1 MSGILRIDAF
11 QDGAMETAVHTRP
24 TANAEA
30 ELKLIAP
37 AGTLERLRE
46 APPIARYAR
55 DTGAVRQLDAV
66 YYDTLD
72 RTLFSNGLSLR
83 VRRSGD
89 GFIQTLKRGPA
100 QGEPFVRTEWET
112 EVAGTAPDLSLLPTD
127 EIGAPLD
134 GLGSCVLGPVFATKV
149 HRRTQQLDLPGAVV
163 EVAFDDGVIESG
175 EHREPVSEVELEVK
189 AGDLRALYDLGLQ
202 LLEIAPLRLGTRSK
216 SDRGYS
222 LAFGVSPKS
231 MKAASPAI
239 SPDHTVDDII
249 GMLLGSCQDH
259 LLANQ
264 AVAEAGFDPEG
275 AHQMRVALRRMRTIS
290 ALLHRQLGL
299 PTLEAF
305 NAEAKW
311 LGRVLGAAREWDVFV
326 TDTLRAPS
334 EALGRQ
340 IDFAALRQAAE
351 PHRTAAYTGLREA
364 LASARYSRLQLAIR
378 QWIHSRGWRN
388 ELQNKSLAVLL
399 ETAHDFTG
407 RTLAQLHR
415 KVVRKGAHFQ
425 HLRPEDRHRVRIA
438 LKKLRYVT
446 EFFRHA
452 QRGNDQIQGFLAS
465 IAKLQDALGHDNDA
479 AMTAPLLSTLERDEL
494 AQGVQQSIGVVMGW
508 QARDR
513 LAEAAALKKQWRR
526 FKAAAPHWPGGS
538 D

>member
-1 MSGILRIDAF
+1 MSGILRSEALR
-11 QDGAMETAVHTRP
+11 DGVVETAVHARP
-24 TANAEA
+24 IANVEA
-30 ELKLIAP
+30 ELKLLAP

-46 APPIARYAR
+46 SQTIARYAR
-55 DTGAVRQLDAV
+55 DAGSARQLEAV
-66 YYDTLD
+66 YYDTPE
-72 RTLFSNGLSLR
+72 RTLFSSGLSLR

-89 GFIQTLKRGPA
+89 GFIQTLKRGPV
-100 QGEPFVRTEWET
+100 QGEPFVRAEWET
-112 EVAGTAPDLSLLPTD
+112 EVAGAAPDLALLPAD
-127 EIGAPLD
+127 EIGDPLD
-134 GLGSCVLGPVFATKV
+134 GLGSRVVGPVFTTKV

-163 EVAFDDGVIESG
+163 EVAFDDGVIEAG

-189 AGDLRALYDLGLQ
+189 SGDLRALYDLGLQ

-222 LAFGVSPKS
+222 LAFGVGPKS
-231 MKAASPAI
+231 TKAASPAI
-239 SPDHTVDDII
+239 SPDHSIDDII
-249 GMLLGSCQDH
+249 GMLLRSCQDH

-275 AHQMRVALRRMRTIS
+275 VHQMRVALRRMRTIS

-334 EALGRQ
+334 EALGREA
-340 IDFAALRQAAE
+340 DFEALRQAAE
-351 PHRTAAYTGLREA
+351 PHRTAAYAGLREA
-364 LASARYSRLQLAIR
+364 LASARYNRLQLAIR

-388 ELQNKSLAVLL
+388 ELQSKPLSVLL
-399 ETAHDFTG
+399 ETAHDFAS
-407 RTLAQLHR
+407 RSLAHLHR
-415 KVVRKGAHFQ
+415 KVVKRGAHFQ
-425 HLRPEDRHRVRIA
+425 HLRPEDRHQVRIA
-438 LKKLRYVT
+438 LKKLRYT
-446 EFFRHA
+446 AEFFRHS
-452 QRGNDQIQGFLAS
+452 QRENDELPGFLAS
-465 IAKLQDALGHDNDA
+465 IAKLQNALGHDNDV
-479 AMTAPLLSTLERDEL
+479 AMTAPLLSTLERDGL
-494 AQGVQQSIGVVMGW
+494 ARGVQRSIGVVMGW

-513 LAEAAALKKQWRR
+513 LAEAKALKKQWRR
-526 FKAAAPHWPGGS
+526 FKAAAPRWQGGS

>member
-1 MSGILRIDAF
+1 
-11 QDGAMETAVHTRP
+11 METAVHTRP

-100 QGEPFVRTEWET
+100 QGEPFVRAEWES
-112 EVAGTAPDLSLLPTD
+112 EIAGTVPDLSLLPAD
-127 EIGAPLD
+127 EIGTPLD
-134 GLGSCVLGPVFATKV
+134 GLGSCVVGPVFTTKV
-149 HRRTQQLDLPGAVV
+149 HRRSLQLDLPGAVV
-163 EVAFDDGVIESG
+163 EAAFDDGVIESG
-175 EHREPVSEVELEVK
+175 EHREPVSEVELELK
-189 AGDLRALYDLGLQ
+189 SGDLRALYDLGLQ

-222 LAFGVSPKS
+222 LSFGVSPKS
-231 MKAASPAI
+231 TKAASPAI
-239 SPDHTVDDII
+239 SPDHTIDDII

-264 AVAEAGFDPEG
+264 AVAEAGLDPEG
-275 AHQMRVALRRMRTIS
+275 VHQMRVALRRMRTIS
-290 ALLHRQLGL
+290 ALLHRQVGL

-334 EALGRQ
+334 EALGREA
-340 IDFAALRQAAE
+340 DFEALRQAAE
-351 PHRTAAYTGLREA
+351 PHRTTAYAGLREA
-364 LASARYSRLQLAIR
+364 LASTRYNRLQLAMR

-388 ELQNKSLAVLL
+388 ELQSKPLAVLL
-399 ETAHDFTG
+399 ETAHDFAS
-407 RTLAQLHR
+407 RTLAQLHLM
-415 KVVRKGAHFQ
+415 VVKRGAHFQ
-425 HLRPEDRHRVRIA
+425 HLRPEDRHQVRIA
-438 LKKLRYVT
+438 LKKLRYT
-446 EFFRHA
+446 AEFFRHSL
-452 QRGNDQIQGFLAS
+452 RGNDQIPGFLAN
-465 IAKLQDALGHDNDA
+465 IAKLQNVLGRDNDA

-494 AQGVQQSIGVVMGW
+494 AQGVQRSIGVVAGW

-513 LAEAAALKKQWRR
+513 LTEAQALKKQWRR
-526 FKAAAPHWPGGS
+526 FKAAAPHWLGRS

>member
-1 MSGILRIDAF
+1 MSGILRIDTL
-11 QDGAMETAVHTRP
+11 QDGARETTVHTRP
-24 TANAEA
+24 IANAEA
-30 ELKLIAP
+30 ELKLLAP

-46 APPIARYAR
+46 APTIARYAR
-55 DTGAVRQLDAV
+55 DAGSVRQLEAV
-66 YYDTLD
+66 YYDTPD
-72 RTLFSNGLSLR
+72 RTLFSSGLSLR

-100 QGEPFVRTEWET
+100 PGEPFVRAEWET
-112 EVAGTAPDLSLLPTD
+112 EVAGTAPDLSLLPAD
-127 EIGAPLD
+127 EIGALLN
-134 GLGSCVLGPVFATKV
+134 GLGSCVLGPVFVTKV
-149 HRRTQQLDLPGAVV
+149 QRRTRQLNLPGAVL

-231 MKAASPAI
+231 TKAAAPAI
-239 SPDHTVDDII
+239 SPDHTLDDII

-264 AVAEAGFDPEG
+264 GVAEVGIDPEG
-275 AHQMRVALRRMRTIS
+275 IHQMRVALRRMRTIS

-311 LGRVLGAAREWDVFV
+311 LGSVLGAAREWDVFV

-334 EALGRQ
+334 EALGRDV
-340 IDFAALRQAAE
+340 DFAALRQAAE
-351 PHRTAAYTGLREA
+351 PHRAAAYGGLRKA
-364 LASARYSRLQLAIR
+364 LASARYNRLQLTIR

-388 ELQNKSLAVLL
+388 ELQSKSLGVLL
-399 ETAHDFTG
+399 ETAHDFAS

-415 KVVRKGAHFQ
+415 KVVTRGANLQ
-425 HLRPEDRHRVRIA
+425 HLRPEDRHQVRIA
-438 LKKLRYVT
+438 LKKLRYT
-446 EFFRHA
+446 AEFFRHA
-452 QRGNDQIQGFLAS
+452 QRDDDQIPGFLAS
-465 IAKLQDALGHDNDA
+465 IAKLQNALGHDNDA
-479 AMTAPLLSTLERDEL
+479 TTTASLLSTLERDEL
-494 AQGVQQSIGVVMGW
+494 VQGVHRSIGVVTGW
-508 QARDR
+508 LARDR
-513 LAEAAALKKQWRR
+513 LAETEALKKRWHR
-526 FKAAAPHWPGGS
+526 FKAAAPDWQGRS